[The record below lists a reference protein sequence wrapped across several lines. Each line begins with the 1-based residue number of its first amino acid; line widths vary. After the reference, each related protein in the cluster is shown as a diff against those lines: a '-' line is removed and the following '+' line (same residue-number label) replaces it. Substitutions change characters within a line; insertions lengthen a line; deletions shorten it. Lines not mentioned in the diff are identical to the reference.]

1 MADVATIVDVDVYVR
16 YVPGGQ
22 EVGEDIRTFTTLYR
36 MTGKKYLLENWRTDY
51 CVSLIT
57 SARSRIAWY
66 LHL

>member
-1 MADVATIVDVDVYVR
+1 MEMYMYVQVCTWR
-16 YVPGGQ
+16 LGGW
-22 EVGEDIRTFTTLYR
+22 EDIRTFTTLYR
-36 MTGKKYLLENWRTDY
+36 MTGKKYLLENWRTGY